1 MARSPSLSLSL
12 ALLAS
17 VSALACASGTA
28 SPVAPPPQSVE
39 LPPAPPR
46 ASQPATAATADP
58 PPPPSAFAA
67 SSAAE
72 ELADRPSELPPAPPT
87 ELAGRLAPSVVLA
100 TVKPSAGRIRRC
112 YELAL
117 AANPALTGKITV
129 RFVIGR
135 DGATRSASAG
145 PPDFPDPLLL
155 RCVEKV
161 ISTLRFPAPE
171 GGDVHVTYPFSFVP
185 DTQVP
190 GAPSGVAPPAPAPAP
205 KPKKP

>member
-1 MARSPSLSLSL
+1 MARSPSRASAL
-12 ALLAS
+12 ALLLAPLTG
-17 VSALACASGTA
+17 LACASGA
-28 SPVAPPPQSVE
+28 PAPVAAPQSVE
-39 LPPAPPR
+39 LPPPP
-46 ASQPATAATADP
+46 
-58 PPPPSAFAA
+58 
-67 SSAAE
+67 
-72 ELADRPSELPPAPPT
+72 PPAPPT
-87 ELAGRLAPSVVLA
+87 PAPVVEAPPRVQEPAPPSEDLREAPVAREPEPTELGGRLAPSVVVA
-100 TVKPSAGRIRRC
+100 TVKPSAQKVRRC

-171 GGDVHVTYPFSFVP
+171 GGDVHVTYPFSLVP
-185 DTQVP
+185 DTQSP
-190 GAPSGVAPPAPAPAP
+190 PSAPPSASPPP
-205 KPKKP
+205 PPRPKKR

>member
-1 MARSPSLSLSL
+1 MARSPSRASAL
-12 ALLAS
+12 ALLLAPLTG
-17 VSALACASGTA
+17 LACASGA
-28 SPVAPPPQSVE
+28 PAPVAAPQSVE
-39 LPPAPPR
+39 LPPPPPPAPPPRAPAQEETPPPAQAIAPPR
-46 ASQPATAATADP
+46 EDLLDAPAAREP
-58 PPPPSAFAA
+58 
-67 SSAAE
+67 E
-72 ELADRPSELPPAPPT
+72 PT

-161 ISTLRFPAPE
+161 ISALRFPAPE

-185 DTQVP
+185 DTP
-190 GAPSGVAPPAPAPAP
+190 PAPSGVAAPAPAPAP
-205 KPKKP
+205 KPKKR